1 LLRPAA
7 PPVKRFRDQTGQA
20 FVLLAVVLVVLLGA
34 AALVLD
40 VGYAFYVQRSLQASA
55 DAAALAGAS
64 QLPDPAAAE
73 SVALEYS
80 GSTAGKNKRDNVP
93 DVTTTVKTK
102 CVPLAPCQPVNAL
115 VVTETTEVPT
125 RFARI
130 LGIDSFDVTV
140 RATAC
145 SPCGSKPL
153 DVLLVLDRTGS
164 MCQDSSG
171 APDPSCTDLN
181 NAREGMKT
189 FLQYM
194 DPETDLVGLAVLPPR
209 RSFQTGCAT
218 PASNN
223 YNFTSSKYL
232 LVPLSN
238 DYSDGSG
245 NLNYSSNLVS
255 TIECQ
260 KGGGTTAYANAIEV
274 ADAEL
279 AANGRDEAQDVI
291 VFLSDGAANTG
302 PTYYP
307 SSSSYRRQPCHQGV
321 WSAGTAKTRGTL
333 IYSIGY
339 DLDAV
344 GGGANQCQS
353 YTGAPESP
361 AITAVSAMQQIAT
374 DSTTFFNK
382 PDPGQLETI
391 YSTIAA
397 EITGASLIPD

>member
-1 LLRPAA
+1 MLHAPASLLR
-7 PPVKRFRDQTGQA
+7 RLRDQSGQA
-20 FVLLAVVLVVLLGA
+20 FVLLALVLVVLLGA
-34 AALVLD
+34 SALVVD

-64 QLPDPAAAE
+64 QLPDPSAAE
-73 SVALEYS
+73 ATALEYS
-80 GSTAGKNKRDNVP
+80 GSGAGKNKRDNVP
-93 DVTTTVKTK
+93 GVTTTVKTK

-115 VVTETTEVPT
+115 VVTESTSVPT
-125 RFARI
+125 RFAKV
-130 LGIDSFDVTV
+130 LGIDSFDITV

-153 DVLLVLDRTGS
+153 DVMLVLDRTGS
-164 MCQDSSG
+164 MCQTSSG
-171 APDPSCTDLN
+171 ASDPSCTDLN

-194 DPETDLVGLAVLPPR
+194 DPETDLVGLGVFPPR
-209 RSFQTGCAT
+209 RSFQSGCAT
-218 PASNN
+218 PSSSN
-223 YNFTSSKYL
+223 YNFTTSKYV
-232 LVPLSN
+232 LVGLSN
-238 DYSDGSG
+238 DYNDGSG
-245 NLNYSSNLVS
+245 NLNYSSSLVS

-260 KGGGTTAYANAIEV
+260 DGGGSTAYANALEK

-279 AANGRDEAQDVI
+279 AANGRPEAQDVI

-302 PTYYP
+302 PTYY
-307 SSSSYRRQPCHQGV
+307 SSSSPYRRQPCHQGV
-321 WSAGTAKTRGTL
+321 WSAATVKARGTL

-339 DLDAV
+339 DLDAL

-361 AITAVSAMQQIAT
+361 AITATSALQQIAT

-382 PDPGQLETI
+382 PDPGQLATI